1 VWWPRSRGA
10 HSASWTGV
18 RAAGCGPDQRRRSW
32 PTASTRASLCRA
44 LRVYRFT
51 QVKERRAEEIQARK
65 ERDRR
70 RRRLL
75 VEQLQTQ
82 KYPSHARACT
92 RAHTRAHMHTRVHP
106 HTCAHAPPPPT
117 HTHTHARTHSQQA
130 QHGCTHSSRS
140 LLRMAPGIR
149 RKRAILCA
157 VYICAVYLCV
167 HMQYARRRAAH
178 ALCTVYICSTCVYIC
193 STQGGARLTP

>member
-1 VWWPRSRGA
+1 
-10 HSASWTGV
+10 
-18 RAAGCGPDQRRRSW
+18 
-32 PTASTRASLCRA
+32 
-44 LRVYRFT
+44 VYRFT

-82 KYPSHARACT
+82 KYPSHARAP
-92 RAHTRAHMHTRVHP
+92 AHARTSVRP
-106 HTCAHAPPPPT
+106 HTCAHAPPP
-117 HTHTHARTHSQQA
+117 HTHTHTHSQQA

-149 RKRAILCA
+149 RKRAILC
-157 VYICAVYLCV
+157 V
-167 HMQYARRRAAH
+167 HMQYARWRAAYAVNKPDGH
-178 ALCTVYICSTCVYIC
+178 AIVRRDEDELYQT
-193 STQGGARLTP
+193 GAVTR